1 MKPVASQPDYS
12 FHVLIVDDDITILG
26 LLKEIVSLVP
36 GCQVSTASKPDDAMQ
51 FIIKGGVDIVF
62 TDVHMPGVTGIEM
75 LEDILSLEKSPELI
89 VMTAYPTGEVAQSAM
104 ELGASSLLAKPFED
118 ISLVELELDKAIRK
132 LLRQR
137 ASSQEVAKKKA
148 ELIKKNPNSE
158 VDNDPVMKVSLP
170 APPSEADPVD
180 SKLSA
185 APNSTTVAPVA
196 SYPSEEDYQKKLY
209 PLSLLEP
216 MVEIEVQR
224 CLRNNRPFTLG
235 FVDIPENLQL
245 NASDERAA
253 FRQSQVDKLLSCFRN
268 SDVVIDAEKDGFVIL
283 GFECNKPGSNVL
295 EFKLAQAGLQ
305 HFGFS
310 VYPTD
315 GKNYDELCR
324 TARNGLQDKRKH
336 RIVLFE
342 AEEFFGRIIQNMLVD
357 PKYAVT
363 WVRSAD
369 EAYVESLKHSE
380 SIRLLM
386 LSLTKDP
393 KSWEML
399 AKIQKEG
406 LTQFPI
412 VLFTDVPLDQKIKG
426 QLHKLGIKALI
437 RKGASQEE
445 ILYVVQSFIMQPSV
459 TMMRR
464 NPRALV
470 TLPVVYRVDGREVSS
485 NTFTLSRDGVFIRDM
500 NPPPTGSHVEIEL
513 LIPGRRGP
521 IKAKAEVLY
530 SVPYFVGVSRIH
542 VAGLAARFVG
552 LAEEFRVEL
561 DEHVASALTGYLID
575 PS

>member
-1 MKPVASQPDYS
+1 MKPIASQPDYS

-137 ASSQEVAKKKA
+137 ASSQEVVAKKE
-148 ELIKKNPNSE
+148 ELKKKNPNPE

-170 APPSEADPVD
+170 SQSSEATPASV
-180 SKLSA
+180 
-185 APNSTTVAPVA
+185 N
-196 SYPSEEDYQKKLY
+196 SYPSEEGYQKKLY

-224 CLRNNRPFTLG
+224 CSRNNRPFTLG

-245 NASDERAA
+245 KAADERAA

-295 EFKLAQAGLQ
+295 EFKLAQAGFQ

-315 GKNYDELCR
+315 GKNYAELCR

-380 SIRLLM
+380 NIRLMM

-399 AKIQKEG
+399 AKIKKEG
-406 LTQFPI
+406 LSQFPI
-412 VLFTDVPLDQKIKG
+412 VLFTDVPLDQKIKA

-500 NPPPTGSHVEIEL
+500 NPPPTGTHVEIEL

-561 DEHVASALTGYLID
+561 DEYVASALTGYLID